1 MDKIELMPSIVRRI
15 HMSELKYEIIK
26 TLGVL
31 SEGSRGWQREINLVS
46 WNGRKAKLDVR
57 DWSPEHQR
65 MGKGL
70 TFAREDLIKFK
81 EFINTVDLDELDL
94 D

>member
-1 MDKIELMPSIVRRI
+1 
-15 HMSELKYEIIK
+15 MSELKFEIIK

-46 WNGRKAKLDVR
+46 WNGRKPKLDVR
-57 DWSPEHQR
+57 DWSPDHQR

-70 TFAREDLIKFK
+70 TFSREELKKLNDFVNSI
-81 EFINTVDLDELDL
+81 DLDEMELD
-94 D
+94 